1 MRMLYVL
8 LLALCSSGAVS
19 AQATNNTLADNIDT
33 SRTII
38 AKLDHATQDDPP
50 PNFASSILVRV
61 HQEATSFIALAD
73 AVSTT
78 VRRGDSPGGTS
89 MFSLYSQFIDLFDQ
103 YELFTSAETRPLAL
117 DKVRSVAISKEFFE
131 TKTFLETATYLQLS
145 TMEEQLKSCFSAR
158 PR

>member
-1 MRMLYVL
+1 MRMLYVV

-50 PNFASSILVRV
+50 PNFASPILVRV
-61 HQEATSFIALAD
+61 HHEAASFIALAD

-89 MFSLYSQFIDLFDQ
+89 MFRERY
-103 YELFTSAETRPLAL
+103 
-117 DKVRSVAISKEFFE
+117 VNHRSE
-131 TKTFLETATYLQLS
+131 
-145 TMEEQLKSCFSAR
+145 
-158 PR
+158 